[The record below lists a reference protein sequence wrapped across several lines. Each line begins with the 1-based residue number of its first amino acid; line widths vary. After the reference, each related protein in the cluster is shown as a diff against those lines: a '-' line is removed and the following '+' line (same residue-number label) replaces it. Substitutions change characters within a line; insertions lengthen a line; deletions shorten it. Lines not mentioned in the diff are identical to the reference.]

1 MGQRRWCIA
10 RTSGCNA
17 AFVSVAKDKEQ
28 GREAVRDL
36 VATFEANTAHYRSSI
51 FDETSTRT
59 AFVDRLFEAL
69 GWDVTRG
76 APDREVVFHARHT
89 IGVALAGEA
98 AWDDDLTDEQ
108 IDARGDQVDVPDY
121 SFHTDGVLRFCVEA
135 KRPHTGITG
144 RSSVFQ
150 VKTYAW
156 NRRLPF
162 SVITDF
168 DRLRVYATL
177 TRPDRERPEAG
188 LLAGYDLT
196 HTDYVEQWDA
206 LWSLLSREAVAA
218 GRSERHVTVAA
229 SRGALGVG
237 ESFLRDLERWRA
249 ELGRD
254 LLGRQPDLTGREL
267 DEATQRILD
276 RLVFIRVVEDRQ
288 VEPAVVLHRYARLP
302 DAYRALCAEFRR
314 LDAVYNGQLFA
325 EHHSERLEVSDGL
338 ITRLIADLYTS
349 GGSPYRFDA
358 FQADFLG
365 EVYERFLGKH
375 FEVTGRTAKL
385 VDKPEVRHAG
395 GVYYTPRWVVDHM
408 VAAALDPLLVG
419 RRPDQVAD
427 LKIVDPACGSGTF
440 LLGVFD
446 RLIHWHEQYYTR
458 NPGKDRDAHYL
469 DGLGRTRLTTDLKG
483 RIVVNNVYGVDIDP
497 QAVEVTQMSL
507 YLRILEEETS
517 ATLNA
522 QRRLFEGAHLPSLS
536 RNVRAGNSLL
546 EPADMPAELATDF
559 EARRHVN
566 PFDWADPARGFGAV
580 MNERGGF
587 DVVIG
592 NPPYTRV
599 QALRR
604 YHPDQ
609 ARLVESKYSTAM
621 SGFDLATVFTERG
634 LELLR
639 PPAANRTDSA
649 LTYITTR
656 TFTETDAAAALRHL
670 LSTGGH
676 VASVVDFGAG
686 RVFPEAGAYTV
697 VLTLRTRRQRRWR
710 LTRVSDPPTA
720 ASLAAALNDR
730 VLNADL
736 GGQPPADEAWTL
748 SLPAEDALLRRLA
761 RDYPTLSAVS
771 GDSIFQ
777 GVVTGADKI
786 YRCADLGPDPT
797 DPTKRLVRPH
807 SSAPGSPVLSLELIH
822 LRPVLAGKSDLA
834 PFRTTPAHERLILPY
849 DASEPGARMALIP
862 FPRLEREAPAIAA
875 WLRSNRVL
883 LAARQGHWTDA
894 NWHAY
899 SARKNLE
906 KFDGPKVLVPSM
918 LDRLCATYDT
928 SGHYFVNVSTGGYG
942 IGTDPASGADP
953 EYVAALLNSTLLT
966 WVLRRMSRAWR
977 GSWFEARK
985 GNLARLPVAVP
996 IAATQQEVVGLYRQ
1010 VVTAVGDAANNNPD
1024 DPDRARL
1031 AAVARRTFDHTV
1043 ASLYALSLVERDLTA
1058 V

>member
-1 MGQRRWCIA
+1 
-10 RTSGCNA
+10 
-17 AFVSVAKDKEQ
+17 VPVAQDKEQ
-28 GREAVRDL
+28 GREAVRAL
-36 VATFEANTAHYRSSI
+36 VATFSANAAHYRSRD

-69 GWDVTRG
+69 GWDVTG
-76 APDREVVFHARHT
+76 AAPDREVVFHARYT
-89 IGVALAGEA
+89 TGPVLGGEA
-98 AWDDDLTDEQ
+98 AWDDDLTDEE
-108 IDARGDQVDVPDY
+108 IDARGDQVGVPDY
-121 SFHTDGVLRFCVEA
+121 SFHTGGTLRFCVEA

-156 NRRLPF
+156 NRGLPF
-162 SVITDF
+162 SVLTDF
-168 DRLRVYATL
+168 ARLRVYTTL
-177 TRPDRERPEAG
+177 ARPDRERPEAG
-188 LLAGYDLT
+188 LLAGYDLR

-218 GRSERHVTVAA
+218 GRSERRVAVAA
-229 SRGALGVG
+229 PRGALGVG
-237 ESFLRDLERWRA
+237 ESFLRDLEGWRA
-249 ELGRD
+249 ELGSD
-254 LLGRQPDLTGREL
+254 LLRRQPDLTGREL

-288 VEPAVVLHRYARLP
+288 VEPAVVLRRYARLP
-302 DAYRALCAEFRR
+302 DAYQALCAEFRR
-314 LDAVYNGQLFA
+314 MDAVYNGQLFA

-338 ITRLIADLYTS
+338 ITRLIAGLYTS

-358 FQADFLG
+358 FRADFLG

-375 FEVTGRTAKL
+375 FEVSGRTAKL

-408 VAAALDPLLVG
+408 VSAALEPLLAG
-419 RRPDQVAD
+419 RRPELVAE
-427 LKIVDPACGSGTF
+427 LKVVDPACGSGTF

-446 RLIHWHEQYYTR
+446 RLIRWHEQYYTDH
-458 NPGKDRDAHYL
+458 PHRDPQSHYV
-469 DGLGRTRLTTDLKG
+469 DGLGRTRLSNDLKG
-483 RIVVNNVYGVDIDP
+483 RIVVNNVHGVDIDS
-497 QAVEVTQMSL
+497 QAVEVAQMSL

-522 QRRLFEGAHLPSLS
+522 QTRLFEGAHLPSLA
-536 RNVRAGNSLL
+536 RNVRAGNSLV
-546 EPADMPAELATDF
+546 ETADMPSELTTDF
-559 EARRHVN
+559 ETRRHVN
-566 PFDWADPARGFGAV
+566 PFDWADPARGFGTV
-580 MNERGGF
+580 MTGRGGF

-609 ARLVESKYSTAM
+609 ARLVEQRYSTAA
-621 SGFDLATVFTERG
+621 SGFDLATVFTQRG

-639 PPAANRTDSA
+639 PPARNRADSA

-656 TFTETDAAAALRHL
+656 TFTETDAAAALRSL
-670 LSTGGH
+670 LATGGH

-697 VLTLRTRRQRRWR
+697 VLTLRARRQDRWR
-710 LTRVSDPPTA
+710 LTRVPDPPTA
-720 ASLAAALNDR
+720 TSLAAALDDP
-730 VLNADL
+730 VLNAEL
-736 GGQPPADEAWTL
+736 NGQPPAHEAWTL
-748 SLPAEDALLRRLA
+748 SLPAEDALLRRLG
-761 RDYPTLSAVS
+761 RDHPTLSAVS
-771 GDSIFQ
+771 GNSIFQ
-777 GVVTGADKI
+777 GVITGADDI
-786 YRCADLGPDPT
+786 FRVTDVGPDPT
-797 DPTKRLVRPH
+797 DPAVRLVRPFAA
-807 SSAPGSPVLSLELIH
+807 APGAAPLAAETAL
-822 LRPVLAGKSDLA
+822 LRPVYAGKSDFQPFNIA
-834 PFRTTPAHERLILPY
+834 PASEWVILPY
-849 DASEPGARMALIP
+849 ATAQGSDRMTLIP
-862 FPRLEREAPAIAA
+862 FGVLEREAPNVAA
-875 WLRSNRVL
+875 WLRAHEPALR
-883 LAARQGHWTDA
+883 ARAGTWTDA
-894 NWHAY
+894 NWY
-899 SARKNLE
+899 SYSRRQNLE

-928 SGHYFVNVSTGGYG
+928 SGHYYVNVSTGGYG
-942 IGTDPASGADP
+942 IGSDPATGTDP

-977 GSWFEARK
+977 GGWFEARK

-996 IAATQQEVVGLYRQ
+996 STAVQQETVALYRE
-1010 VVTAVGDAANNNPD
+1010 VVAAVTAAANDPD

-1043 ASLYALSLVERDLTA
+1043 AGLYGLSLVERDLTGT
-1058 V
+1058 